1 MSRAE
6 LWACVSDTH
15 CGSTLGLCPPEGVA
29 LDDGGRY
36 MPSRAQ
42 VALWEAWVDYW
53 SRVGEARE
61 KRQPLI
67 CVVNGDAV
75 EGLHHRSAQS
85 VSQNLAATQH
95 AIAVGT
101 FRPML
106 ALKPSAVIFIRGT
119 EAHVGSSAEHEERL
133 AEDLGAE
140 ETESGQFSHW
150 HFQAD
155 AGGVL
160 LDFAHHGAVGRMPHT
175 RTNPLGALA
184 MRITNASA
192 KTRSRIP
199 EIAVR
204 SHMHQWGDTGD
215 NYPVRVIQLAGW
227 QLSTAFVHKVA
238 AGSLPEIGGLII
250 RCANG
255 EADVQKVKYP
265 WKRAEPWSLRKSA

>member
-1 MSRAE
+1 MSRPE
-6 LWACVSDTH
+6 LWSVVSDTH
-15 CGSTLGLCPPEGVA
+15 CGSTLGLCPPEGVG

-36 MPSRAQ
+36 LPSREQ
-42 VALWEAWVDYW
+42 IALWEAWIDYW

-67 CVVNGDAV
+67 CVINGDAV
-75 EGLHHRSAQS
+75 EGLHHHSAQS

-95 AIAVGT
+95 AIAMGA
-101 FRPML
+101 FAPML

-119 EAHVGSSAEHEERL
+119 EVHVGSSAEHEERL
-133 AEDLGAE
+133 AEDMGAE
-140 ETESGQFSHW
+140 ESRSGTFSHW

-155 AGGVL
+155 SAGVR

-175 RTNPLGALA
+175 RTNPLGSLA
-184 MRITNASA
+184 MRITNAAA
-192 KTRSRIP
+192 KAREPIP
-199 EIAVR
+199 DIAIR

-215 NYPVRVIQLAGW
+215 NYPVRVIQTPAW

-250 RCANG
+250 RCEKG
-255 EADVQKVKYP
+255 EAVVSKVKYP
-265 WKRAEPWSLRKSA
+265 WRRAEPWSLKKSA

>member
-6 LWACVSDTH
+6 LWSIVSDTH
-15 CGSTLGLCPPEGVA
+15 CGSTLGLCPPEGVG

-36 MPSRAQ
+36 LPSRAQ
-42 VALWEAWVDYW
+42 VALWEAWADYW

-67 CVVNGDAV
+67 CVVNGDAT
-75 EGLHHRSAQS
+75 EGIHHRSSQV
-85 VSQNLAATQH
+85 VSHNLAATQH
-95 AIAVGT
+95 AIAMAT

-106 ALKPSAVIFIRGT
+106 ALRPSAVVFVRGT
-119 EAHVGSSAEHEERL
+119 EAHVGSSAEYEERL

-140 ETESGQFSHW
+140 ENGEGQFSRW

-155 AGGVL
+155 SGGVL

-184 MRITNASA
+184 MRITNAAA
-192 KTRSRIP
+192 KSKAQIP
-199 EIAVR
+199 DLAIR

-215 NYPVRVIQLAGW
+215 NYPVRVIQIAGW
-227 QLSTAFVHKVA
+227 QMSTAFVHKVA

-250 RCANG
+250 KCANG